1 MSKMILFTGNSNL
14 SLSIQIS
21 NYLNIP
27 IGKALV
33 KTFSD
38 GEIMV
43 EILETVRGKDVFIL
57 QSTCAPA
64 NNNLMELLIM
74 ADALRR
80 SSAKRI
86 IAVVPY
92 FGYARQDRKVRSSR
106 VPITAKIIADMMESV
121 GICRVVTV
129 DLHADQIQGFFY
141 IPVDNV
147 YSTNILLEDIKQQK
161 LSNIMVISPDI
172 GGVVRARATA
182 KLLNDTELS
191 IIDKRR
197 NSINKSQV
205 MHIIGD
211 PINRNCIIVDDII
224 DTAGT
229 ICSAAKKLKQ
239 NGALSVRAYVTHA
252 VLSGKSISNIEQ
264 SELDEIIVTNTIPLN
279 NLAKNTKKIRIISL
293 AKLLAKTIKKINT
306 EENSNV

>member
-1 MSKMILFTGNSNL
+1 MSKMMLFTGNSNL
-14 SLSIQIS
+14 NLSIQIS

-33 KTFSD
+33 KRFSD

-129 DLHADQIQGFFY
+129 DLHSDQIQGFFY

-147 YSTNILLEDIKQQK
+147 YSTNVLLEDIKQQK

-239 NGALSVRAYVTHA
+239 NGASSVRAYVTHP
-252 VLSGKSISNIEQ
+252 VLSGKSILNIEQ

-279 NLAKNTKKIRIISL
+279 NSAKNTKKIRTISL
-293 AKLLAKTIKKINT
+293 ATLLAKTIKKINI
-306 EENSNV
+306 EENSNL